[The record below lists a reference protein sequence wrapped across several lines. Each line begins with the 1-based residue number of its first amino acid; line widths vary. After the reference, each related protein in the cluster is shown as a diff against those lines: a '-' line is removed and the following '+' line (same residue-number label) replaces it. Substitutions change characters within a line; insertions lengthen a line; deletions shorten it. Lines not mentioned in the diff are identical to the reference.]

1 MAKTLYSFQEEGW
14 RIESDQTSV
23 VTVHP
28 EVRIS
33 VKRRHN
39 QEFDATYEVTMYINV
54 QNGNKTIGIA
64 ENEYES
70 MDALMDD
77 LGIDDVDEVWEI
89 LE

>member
-1 MAKTLYSFQEEGW
+1 MK
-14 RIESDQTSV
+14 D
-23 VTVHP
+23 
-28 EVRIS
+28 
-33 VKRRHN
+33 
-39 QEFDATYEVTMYINV
+39 EVTMYINV

-70 MDALMDD
+70 MEALMDD